1 MRDPDI
7 NAMSGRFLAI
17 AVFAVVLFA
26 AAANAQIPSAPGTS
40 PVIPFPSAPPPPPP
54 PPITVPTVPQ
64 MNSPPRFEL
73 QNTTPSRVD
82 HGTYVTPKVRR
93 QRRELFGDRMARCL
107 DEGAAMG
114 LGPNERAAYSR
125 VCANQ

>member
-1 MRDPDI
+1 MRR
-7 NAMSGRFLAI
+7 SYFTI
-17 AVFAVVLFA
+17 AVLA
-26 AAANAQIPSAPGTS
+26 ATLAASVTHAQIPPAPGTS
-40 PVIPFPSAPPPPPP
+40 PVIPFPTAPAPPPPP

-82 HGTYVTPKVRR
+82 RDIYVAPKVRQ
-93 QRRELFGDRMARCL
+93 QRRESFGDRVTRCL
-107 DEGAAMG
+107 QQGAILG

-125 VCANQ
+125 SCATQN

>member
-1 MRDPDI
+1 MISGGMRSLFIP
-7 NAMSGRFLAI
+7 LAI
-17 AVFAVVLFA
+17 CIAIGTPAR
-26 AAANAQIPSAPGTS
+26 AQIPPAPGAS
-40 PVIPFPSAPPPPPP
+40 PVIPFPTAPAPLPP
-54 PPITVPTVPQ
+54 PPITVPSVPQ

-82 HGTYVTPKVRR
+82 QDTYVAPKVRR
-93 QRRELFGDRMARCL
+93 QRRDSFSDSVARCL